1 MGSTTGTDTMTTV
14 FGEAGLVNLPTELIQ
29 SILCLLDP
37 FDLVACA
44 KTCRE
49 LAAISYDDIIW

>member
-1 MGSTTGTDTMTTV
+1 MTTI